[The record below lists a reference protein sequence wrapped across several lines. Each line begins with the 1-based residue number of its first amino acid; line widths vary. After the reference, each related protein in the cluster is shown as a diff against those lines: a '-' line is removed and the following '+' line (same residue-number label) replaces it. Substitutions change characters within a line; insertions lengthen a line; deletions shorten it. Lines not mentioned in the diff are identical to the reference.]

1 MKRCIIIMMIAM
13 SAWSFAS
20 CHKPEATTS
29 NRSTNHTASNSSRG
43 SDGLLDLNRASRT
56 ELINLPGIGEAYA
69 DKIIANRPYH
79 DKGELVRKKVITEA
93 TYQHISEMV
102 IAHQN

>member
-1 MKRCIIIMMIAM
+1 MKRWIVIMVVIA
-13 SAWSFAS
+13 AWPVAG
-20 CHKPEATTS
+20 CRRPEATNI
-29 NRSTNHTASNSSRG
+29 NRSANHTASSSSRG
-43 SDGLLDLNRASRT
+43 SDGLLDLNRASRS

-79 DKGELVRKKVITEA
+79 DKGELVRKKVIPEA